1 MKQTQCEDI
10 LRYISEHGEIT
21 SRDAMI
27 DLGIYRLASRITD
40 LKKRG
45 YQFDVT
51 FGKGRTKY
59 DRPMHY
65 AIYRFKE
72 QPVCE

>member
-1 MKQTQCEDI
+1 MKGTQCEDI
-10 LRYISEHGEIT
+10 LRYIDENGEIT

-27 DLGIYRLASRITD
+27 HLGVYRLASRIND

-51 FGKGRTKY
+51 FGTGKTKY
-59 DRPMHY
+59 NRPMHY
-65 AIYRFKE
+65 EIYRIKK
-72 QPVCE
+72 QPT